1 MQFIKPFKTH
11 QKVRYLGRI
20 LDVLLIDTFLPLDNS
35 DHLPPVNFIISDDNP
50 NGSELFDFFYL
61 FLLEDCSLFMQE
73 CSFKW

>member
-50 NGSELFDFFYL
+50 NGSELFDFFL
-61 FLLEDCSLFMQE
+61 FIFARRLLSFYAGVLF
-73 CSFKW
+73 